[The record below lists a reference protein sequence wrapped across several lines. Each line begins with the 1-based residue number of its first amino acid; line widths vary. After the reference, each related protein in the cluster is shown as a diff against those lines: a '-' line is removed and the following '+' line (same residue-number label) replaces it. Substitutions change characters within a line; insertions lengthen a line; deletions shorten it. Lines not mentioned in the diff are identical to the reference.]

1 MLAVCII
8 LGLLVFL
15 TVLYLGMIKP
25 AGAKRSD
32 RPPFMGVL
40 YAHRGLHD
48 NASEAP
54 ENSLAAFRKA
64 VEAGFGMELDI
75 QLSKDKVPVVFHDF
89 TLKRVCG
96 AEGKVRDYTLQEL
109 KEFRLYE
116 SEEQIPTLAE
126 VLELVDGRVPLIIE
140 FKGEDTDLSL
150 CPIADQMLREY
161 NGVYCVESFNPLM
174 VIWYRRHHKEIF
186 RGQLSE
192 KFFTHGKK
200 TVSHFVLQNM
210 MLNFL
215 SKPDF
220 ISYKCTDHDA
230 LACRLCVG
238 LFKAAAVTWTVK
250 SPEELEEMQKHFE
263 IFIFEG
269 FLPKDSQRK

>member
-1 MLAVCII
+1 MLVVWIV
-8 LGLLVFL
+8 LGLLVL
-15 TVLYLGMIKP
+15 MALLYLGMIKP
-25 AGAKRSD
+25 AGTKRPAKD
-32 RPPFMGVL
+32 PFLGVL

-48 NASEAP
+48 NESDAP
-54 ENSLAAFRKA
+54 ENSMAAFRKA

-96 AEGKVRDYTLQEL
+96 AEGKIKDYTLREL
-109 KEFRLYE
+109 KEFHLYGT
-116 SEEQIPTLAE
+116 EERIPTLAQ
-126 VLELVDGRVPLIIE
+126 VLELVDGKVPLIVE
-140 FKGEDTDLSL
+140 FKGEDTDISL
-150 CPIADQMLREY
+150 CPIADKLLREY
-161 NGVYCVESFNPLM
+161 KGLYCVESFNPLM
-174 VIWYRRHHKEIF
+174 VIWYKKHHKEIF

-200 TVSHFVLQNM
+200 SAFHFVLENM

-220 ISYKCTDHDA
+220 ISYKCTDYDA
-230 LACRLCVG
+230 LSRRLCCG
-238 LFKAAAVTWTVK
+238 LFKATAVTWTIK
-250 SPEELEEMQKHFE
+250 SAEELKEMKKHFE

-269 FLPKDSQRK
+269 FMPKNS